1 MMKTRQWLRM
11 KMEMFFGTR
20 WKVHMNQWTKMGKNG
35 SILFSLVFL
44 IFSMLLS
51 PLFLLRRIQMESDDL
66 KPVIPCKRSRS
77 PSEVLTPA
85 PNSNEP
91 KFVRQPKRQR
101 KSKDI
106 PAYNAA
112 PDEHVLKR
120 MDRSNPLSRKVLKRE
135 AKKAR
140 KAGIQRTK
148 GSAMDVDADDQG
160 LQFTFMA

>member
-1 MMKTRQWLRM
+1 
-11 KMEMFFGTR
+11 
-20 WKVHMNQWTKMGKNG
+20 
-35 SILFSLVFL
+35 
-44 IFSMLLS
+44 
-51 PLFLLRRIQMESDDL
+51 MESDDL
-66 KPVIPCKRSRS
+66 KPIIPRKRSRS
-77 PSEVLTPA
+77 PSEALTPA
-85 PNSNEP
+85 PALAPNSKEP

-120 MDRSNPLSRKVLKRE
+120 MDRSNPLSRKILKRE

-140 KAGIQRTK
+140 KAGLQRIK
-148 GSAMDVDADDQG
+148 GSGDVSVPGTAATMDVDADDQG

>member
-1 MMKTRQWLRM
+1 
-11 KMEMFFGTR
+11 
-20 WKVHMNQWTKMGKNG
+20 
-35 SILFSLVFL
+35 
-44 IFSMLLS
+44 
-51 PLFLLRRIQMESDDL
+51 MESDDL
-66 KPVIPCKRSRS
+66 KLIIPCKRSRS
-77 PSEVLTPA
+77 PSEVLTSASAPA

-120 MDRSNPLSRKVLKRE
+120 MDRSNPLSRKILKRE
-135 AKKAR
+135 AKKVR
-140 KAGIQRTK
+140 KAGMQRTK
-148 GSAMDVDADDQG
+148 RDISALGKAAAMDVDADDQG